1 MADRL
6 NMSLE
11 QIARALGGEVSGGQV
26 LAPGPNHSPEDRSL
40 AVKPGEKGLVV
51 FSHAGDD
58 IRACKDHVRAKLGL
72 PPWNGKAKAN
82 GPTRAIVA
90 EYDYCDETGKLL
102 FQVVRFAPK
111 KFAQRRPNGNG
122 GWSWKLGKVRRA
134 LYRLPALLEAVANEQ
149 PVFIAEGEKAADALA
164 KLGVPATCS
173 PHGAGK
179 WRDAYSAHLKDA
191 KVIIL
196 PDADAPGRH
205 HAEQVARSLRGVA
218 SSVKVLALPGLPEG
232 GDVYDWLSTGGGT
245 AEKLWTLVEA
255 LGANGPAPKA
265 DQSKTN
271 GPAQSDYSP
280 EDDAR
285 PPAFTDEA
293 LALRFAEKHADR
305 LRYVAGWNKWY
316 IWTGTHW
323 RQDDTLNAFDD
334 ARKICRIASAEC
346 NKDKIKKAIASAKTV
361 AAVYSLARADR
372 RLAATVE
379 QWDADDW
386 LLNTPSGT
394 VDLHTGKR
402 RAHRTNDYI
411 TKLTAVDP
419 LPGCPMFLRFL
430 AEVTA
435 DNRELQAFLQRLL
448 GYSLTGSIREHILA
462 FFYGLGA
469 NGKSVLLNTVSGILS
484 DYHTTAPIE
493 TFTASGS
500 DRHPTELAGLRGAR
514 LVTATET
521 EEGRRWAEA
530 RIKALTGGD
539 KMSARFMRQD
549 FFEFTPKFK
558 LVIAG
563 NHKPGLRSVDEAIR
577 RRFLL
582 VPFTVTIAPE
592 KRDLVLGEKLK
603 AEWPGILQWMV
614 DGCIAW
620 QERGLAPPKTVT
632 DATAAYLEAEDAVA
646 AWIDDECDR
655 DPNAW
660 ERSANLFAS
669 WKEWAERSGEYVGS
683 TKQFRERLEAR
694 GICHKPQPGTKRA
707 GYQGL
712 KLKPQEADNNNAYWN
727 R

>member
-1 MADRL
+1 
-6 NMSLE
+6 
-11 QIARALGGEVSGGQV
+11 
-26 LAPGPNHSPEDRSL
+26 
-40 AVKPGEKGLVV
+40 
-51 FSHAGDD
+51 
-58 IRACKDHVRAKLGL
+58 
-72 PPWNGKAKAN
+72 
-82 GPTRAIVA
+82 
-90 EYDYCDETGKLL
+90 
-102 FQVVRFAPK
+102 
-111 KFAQRRPNGNG
+111 
-122 GWSWKLGKVRRA
+122 
-134 LYRLPALLEAVANEQ
+134 
-149 PVFIAEGEKAADALA
+149 
-164 KLGVPATCS
+164 
-173 PHGAGK
+173 
-179 WRDAYSAHLKDA
+179 
-191 KVIIL
+191 
-196 PDADAPGRH
+196 
-205 HAEQVARSLRGVA
+205 
-218 SSVKVLALPGLPEG
+218 
-232 GDVYDWLSTGGGT
+232 
-245 AEKLWTLVEA
+245 
-255 LGANGPAPKA
+255 
-265 DQSKTN
+265 
-271 GPAQSDYSP
+271 
-280 EDDAR
+280 
-285 PPAFTDEA
+285 
-293 LALRFAEKHADR
+293 
-305 LRYVAGWNKWY
+305 
-316 IWTGTHW
+316 
-323 RQDDTLNAFDD
+323 
-334 ARKICRIASAEC
+334 
-346 NKDKIKKAIASAKTV
+346 
-361 AAVYSLARADR
+361 
-372 RLAATVE
+372 
-379 QWDADDW
+379 
-386 LLNTPSGT
+386 
-394 VDLHTGKR
+394 
-402 RAHRTNDYI
+402 
-411 TKLTAVDP
+411 
-419 LPGCPMFLRFL
+419 MFLRFL